1 VQLVIEDESI
11 VREYYGLRQSLDQ
24 YTKDM
29 RDVINHPNYCL
40 QFMQPGRLVK
50 IKHQSFDFGW
60 GAVVNY
66 SKRHNKGGPEGSPPQ
81 QSYII
86 DILLNVSPDAA
97 ITMKFDKELPA
108 GVRPPAEG
116 EEGKMEVVPVL
127 LSCLESISPVRIF
140 LPKDMKSQDQ
150 RNTARKN
157 IREVKK
163 RFPDGIPTLDP
174 IENMNITDDSFKKL
188 LRVSFLLILWRA
200 LKLILS
206 PQKIELHESKLLA
219 NPLHNSP
226 RLVDLYNKYSYK
238 VVLSARIK
246 AVKKKIQTAHSIMQ
260 LDELKCRKRVLR
272 RLGFISENDVMQLKA
287 RVACEISTG
296 DELLL
301 TELLFNRVFN
311 ELTPEQ
317 TAALLSC
324 FVFEEKSNETPSLKE
339 ELAKPFRDLQAQ
351 ARLIAKISQE
361 SKLNIVEEE
370 YIDKFKHAL
379 MDVVYAWCHGAS
391 FATIW

>member
-11 VREYYGLRQSLDQ
+11 VREYYELRQSLDQ

-50 IKHQSFDFGW
+50 VKHHSFDFGW

-66 SKRHNKGGPEGSPPQ
+66 SKRHNKGGGGDYPPQ

-97 ITMKFDKELPA
+97 VTMKFDRELPA

-127 LSCLESISPVRIF
+127 LSCLEGISPVRIF

-163 RFPDGIPTLDP
+163 RFPDGIPVLDP

-188 LRVSFLLILWRA
+188 LRASCSVN
-200 LKLILS
+200 
-206 PQKIELHESKLLA
+206 PIE
-219 NPLHNSP
+219 
-226 RLVDLYNKYSYK
+226 
-238 VVLSARIK
+238 
-246 AVKKKIQTAHSIMQ
+246 SI
-260 LDELKCRKRVLR
+260 ETNFV
-272 RLGFISENDVMQLKA
+272 ISENRSS
-287 RVACEISTG
+287 RVQTIS
-296 DELLL
+296 
-301 TELLFNRVFN
+301 
-311 ELTPEQ
+311 
-317 TAALLSC
+317 
-324 FVFEEKSNETPSLKE
+324 
-339 ELAKPFRDLQAQ
+339 
-351 ARLIAKISQE
+351 E
-361 SKLNIVEEE
+361 S
-370 YIDKFKHAL
+370 
-379 MDVVYAWCHGAS
+379 
-391 FATIW
+391 TT